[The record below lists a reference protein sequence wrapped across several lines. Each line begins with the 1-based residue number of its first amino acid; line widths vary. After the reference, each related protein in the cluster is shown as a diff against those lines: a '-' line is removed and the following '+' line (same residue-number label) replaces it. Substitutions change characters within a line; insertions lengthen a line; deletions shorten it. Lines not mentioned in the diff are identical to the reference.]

1 MATEDNFLQSFN
13 LEEANKLLE
22 SSPEPADR
30 VLDDETFQDPPT
42 AEAVPD
48 GQAPPYPEGEAK
60 VEDMEVDS
68 KTEPPEGVEVDLGLS
83 RFGPLYL
90 RALKRLLDNHEPFLR
105 SEKATARPMHW
116 SQSMKVE
123 KLAQFHE
130 ASKAALDEMMIGIY
144 KDRNVLFRE
153 APDSGPVADP
163 IDPIL
168 GAKVAQ
174 KAAAERPANTRCACA
189 TVHRAIF
196 TCPVGAQDHPQLC
209 ITVANYRNSM
219 MEPAKP
225 PITFRKADAS
235 AVKPIPKKQAPPVR
249 PEEPSSEEPPAET
262 FKKPQQKRG
271 RDNSRGRGRGGSRN
285 NSQSRDSSQDS
296 RPDNKRRRPSR
307 NSQNAQRRIDRS
319 RDRSQTPAEPGFNP
333 EFFRQLFTSVLTP
346 PATPVSIPAPQT
358 APVSDPRVRPS
369 PTPPPSATVTRQIFT
384 PSEHGD
390 KVIRRPDGKIDWRYA
405 PVQPSD
411 LPPDRKFDADV
422 RDGHWCVRISKK

>member
-1 MATEDNFLQSFN
+1 MATEENFLQSYD
-13 LEEANKLLE
+13 LDEANKLLE

-30 VLDDETFQDPPT
+30 VLEDEEAQDAPST
-42 AEAVPD
+42 APVVSDE
-48 GQAPPYPEGEAK
+48 QAREYPEDEDVK
-60 VEDMEVDS
+60 MEDMDVDAKLDDPEVTGSD
-68 KTEPPEGVEVDLGLS
+68 PLGLS

-90 RALKRLLDNHEPFLR
+90 KALKRLLDNHEPFLR
-105 SEKATARPMHW
+105 SDKSAERPMYW

-130 ASKAALDEMMIGIY
+130 ASKAALDEMLVEIY

-153 APDSGPVADP
+153 APDSGPTADP
-163 IDPIL
+163 IDPVL

-174 KAAAERPANTRCACA
+174 KAAAERPANSRCACA

-235 AVKPIPKKQAPPVR
+235 AVKPIPKKQTPSVKS
-249 PEEPSSEEPPAET
+249 EEPSSTPSAET
-262 FKKPQQKRG
+262 FKQPQQKRG
-271 RDNSRGRGRGGSRN
+271 RDPSRGRGRGGNRN
-285 NSQSRDSSQDS
+285 NGPSRDQSQDS
-296 RPDNKRRRPSR
+296 HPDNKKRRRNNNR
-307 NSQNAQRRIDRS
+307 NSQNAQRRIGRS
-319 RDRSQTPAEPGFNP
+319 RERSQTPAEPTNFNP

-346 PATPVSIPAPQT
+346 PTTPVSIP

-369 PTPPPSATVTRQIFT
+369 PTPPSATVTKATFT

>member
-1 MATEDNFLQSFN
+1 MATEGNFLQSFN

-30 VLDDETFQDPPT
+30 VLEDEEAQDAPT
-42 AEAVPD
+42 TAPVVPD
-48 GQAPPYPEGEAK
+48 EPAREYPEDENGNML
-60 VEDMEVDS
+60 EDMDVDM
-68 KTEPPEGVEVDLGLS
+68 KTESPEGAEVDLGLS

-90 RALKRLLDNHEPFLR
+90 KALKKLLDNHEPFLR
-105 SEKATARPMHW
+105 SDKANSKPMYW
-116 SQSMKVE
+116 SQSMKME
-123 KLAQFHE
+123 KQAQFHA
-130 ASKAALDEMMIGIY
+130 ASKNALDEMLVEIY
-144 KDRNVLFRE
+144 KDRNVLFRD
-153 APDSGPVADP
+153 APDSGPTADP
-163 IDPIL
+163 VDPVL

-174 KAAAERPANTRCACA
+174 KAAAERPANARCACA

-219 MEPAKP
+219 MEPARP

-235 AVKPIPKKQAPPVR
+235 AVKPIPKKQPPPVQ
-249 PEEPSSEEPPAET
+249 PEEPSFKAPAEPP
-262 FKKPQQKRG
+262 KQSQQKRG
-271 RDNSRGRGRGGSRN
+271 RDNSRGRGKNRN
-285 NSQSRDSSQDS
+285 NGPSRDQSQDS
-296 RPDNKRRRPSR
+296 RPDNKRRRPNR
-307 NSQNAQRRIDRS
+307 NNQNAQRRIDRS
-319 RDRSQTPAEPGFNP
+319 RERNQAPAESSNFTP
-333 EFFRQLFTSVLTP
+333 ELFRQLFASVLTP
-346 PATPVSIPAPQT
+346 PTTP
-358 APVSDPRVRPS
+358 APVSAPAQSAPPS
-369 PTPPPSATVTRQIFT
+369 QKPPPSATVTRAVFT

>member
-1 MATEDNFLQSFN
+1 MATEDNFLQSYD
-13 LEEANKLLE
+13 LDEANKLLE
-22 SSPEPADR
+22 SSPEPADQ
-30 VLDDETFQDPPT
+30 VPEDEVPQDSST
-42 AEAVPD
+42 AEVVSND
-48 GQAPPYPEGEAK
+48 QACPYPEEMDTD
-60 VEDMEVDS
+60 VEM
-68 KTEPPEGVEVDLGLS
+68 KAEPPEGVEADLGLS

-90 RALKRLLDNHEPFLR
+90 KALKRLLDNHEPFLR
-105 SEKATARPMHW
+105 SDKSAEKPMYW

-130 ASKAALDEMMIGIY
+130 ASKAALDEMLVEIY

-153 APDSGPVADP
+153 APDSGPTADP
-163 IDPIL
+163 IDPVL

-174 KAAAERPANTRCACA
+174 KAAAERPANSRCACA

-196 TCPVGAQDHPQLC
+196 TCPVGAQEHPQLC

-235 AVKPIPKKQAPPVR
+235 AVKPIPKKQTPPVQ
-249 PEEPSSEEPPAET
+249 PEEPSFKAPAEPP
-262 FKKPQQKRG
+262 KQSQQKRG
-271 RDNSRGRGRGGSRN
+271 RDNSRGRGRGGNRN
-285 NSQSRDSSQDS
+285 NGPSRDQSQDS
-296 RPDNKRRRPSR
+296 RPDNKRRRNNSR
-307 NSQNAQRRIDRS
+307 NNQNAQRRIDRS
-319 RDRSQTPAEPGFNP
+319 RERSQTPAEPTNFNP

-346 PATPVSIPAPQT
+346 STTPVSIP

-369 PTPPPSATVTRQIFT
+369 PTPPSATVTRATFT

-422 RDGHWCVRISKK
+422 RDGHWCVRITKK